1 MNIHAEVLKCTF
13 SFFVSTYIVELLDCV
28 LTI

>member
-1 MNIHAEVLKCTF
+1 MNIPAEVLKCTF